1 MLIISRRIGEKIRI
15 GDTIEVVILD
25 IKGRQ
30 ASIGIKAPKG
40 VAIFREEVL
49 KRIQEE
55 NIKAATQAP
64 DTKDLEGLE
73 I

>member
-1 MLIISRRIGEKIRI
+1 MLIISRRIGEKIKI
-15 GDTIEVVILD
+15 GDSIEVVILD

-40 VAIFREEVL
+40 VAIYREEVL
-49 KRIQEE
+49 RRIQEE
-55 NIKAATQAP
+55 NIKAAREAP

>member
-1 MLIISRRIGEKIRI
+1 MLIISRRIGEKIKI
-15 GDTIEVVILD
+15 GDSIEVVILD

-40 VAIFREEVL
+40 VAIYREEVL

-55 NIKAATQAP
+55 NIKAAHEAP
-64 DTKDLEGLE
+64 DPKDLEGLE

>member
-1 MLIISRRIGEKIRI
+1 MLIISRKIGEKIKI
-15 GDTIEVVILD
+15 GESIEVVILD

-40 VAIFREEVL
+40 IAIYREEVL
-49 KRIQEE
+49 RRIQEE
-55 NIKAATQAP
+55 NIEAATQAP

>member
-1 MLIISRRIGEKIRI
+1 MLIISRRIGEKIKI
-15 GDTIEVVILD
+15 GDSIEVVILD

-40 VAIFREEVL
+40 VAIYREEVL
-49 KRIQEE
+49 RRIQGE
-55 NIKAATQAP
+55 NIKAAREAP